1 MWSPD
6 DKSYLKFH
14 QNIHQSSL
22 MQGWTTQ
29 QQLDNSWST
38 VPFVG
43 FIHEVIYRSWHDP
56 HSLSGCLVDNG
67 CIVFWFIS
75 KSTCSIFEKPFMLVL
90 AMHGSIAVCDYW
102 VTDNQTQ
109 VNAVRHGSP
118 LAFHYITP
126 SNPWGRWHMNIWNI
140 YSAHIFSLKG
150 IQTNGVSLSNKAL
163 KLVDVYFLSPF
174 GFYHG
179 CVFIECGDL
188 SLKLWG

>member
-1 MWSPD
+1 MWSLD

-56 HSLSGCLVDNG
+56 HSLSWCLVDNG

-90 AMHGSIAVCDYW
+90 AMHRSITVCDYW

-109 VNAVRHGSP
+109 VNVARHGYP
-118 LAFHYITP
+118 LVFHYITP
-126 SNPWGRWHMNIWNI
+126 NNPWEGDTWMYGI
-140 YSAHIFSLKG
+140 YTVLTFFSLKG
-150 IQTNGVSLSNKAL
+150 IQTKSMSLSNKAL
-163 KLVDVYFLSPF
+163 TLVDAYF
-174 GFYHG
+174 
-179 CVFIECGDL
+179 
-188 SLKLWG
+188 